1 MPCKR
6 LRVKYPFPA
15 RMRRAKLKQ
24 KLLDLGLNFKAI
36 NSKLG
41 TIIVPESRAE
51 EVLQLLAFIDA
62 KNDYVVIS
70 YKDGEPSHDDS
81 SHSDDQLTDLTED
94 CYVYEHLSADSAG
107 SGKGL

>member
-1 MPCKR
+1 MSYRR
-6 LRVKYPFPA
+6 LRVKYPYPA
-15 RMRRAKLKQ
+15 RVRRAKLKQ
-24 KLLDLGLNFKAI
+24 KLIDLGLNFKAI

-41 TIIVPESRAE
+41 TIIVPESRIE

-107 SGKGL
+107 SGEGL

>member
-1 MPCKR
+1 
-6 LRVKYPFPA
+6 
-15 RMRRAKLKQ
+15 MRRAKLKQ

-107 SGKGL
+107 SGEGL